1 MNRGTILV
9 GSLAGLILLAGGCSR
24 VFKEGLGAATGAKG
38 VAIPLKPVAGS
49 PSDRPLGA
57 YERFELG
64 SITDGINGQT
74 PPGLLTQLPAEFEKQ
89 LAAKK
94 LPNPASGKTLVI
106 RGEIRHYEAS
116 GLFGQAF
123 GPLEEVIARIEL
135 VDKDSGNVL
144 GVANCVGRTKESINM
159 GVRAKA
165 EGLAKAIVGWID
177 KLYPDDKRTNAE

>member
-1 MNRGTILV
+1 MNRRTILV

-24 VFKEGLGAATGAKG
+24 LAKEGLGAATGAKG
-38 VAIPLKPVAGS
+38 RAIPLKSVAGS

-64 SITDGINGQT
+64 SITDGINGRT

-89 LAAKK
+89 LAAKRI
-94 LPNPASGKTLVI
+94 PNAASGRTLVV

-135 VDKDSGNVL
+135 VDKDSGKVL
-144 GVANCVGRTKESINM
+144 GVANCVGRTKETVNT
-159 GVRAKA
+159 GVPKKA
-165 EGLAKAIVGWID
+165 EGLAKAIVGWVD
-177 KLYPDDKRTNAE
+177 KLYPEEKHLNAE

>member
-1 MNRGTILV
+1 MNPRTISVL
-9 GSLAGLILLAGGCSR
+9 SLAGLILLAGGCSR
-24 VFKEGLGAATGAKG
+24 LLKEGLGGATGAKG
-38 VAIPLKPVAGS
+38 VAIDLKPVATTS
-49 PSDRPLGA
+49 SDRPLGA

-64 SITDGINGQT
+64 SITDGISGRT
-74 PPGLLTQLPAEFEKQ
+74 PADLLTQLPAEFVKQ

-94 LPNPASGKTLVI
+94 LPNPASGRTLLI
-106 RGEIRHYEAS
+106 RGEILHYEAS

-144 GVANCVGRTKESINM
+144 GVANCVGRTKESVNM

>member
-9 GSLAGLILLAGGCSR
+9 LSLAGLILLAGGCSR
-24 VFKEGLGAATGAKG
+24 LAKEGLGGLTGPKG
-38 VAIPLKPVAGS
+38 VAIPLKRVAGS
-49 PSDRPLGA
+49 PSDRALGA

-64 SITDGINGQT
+64 RITDGIHGRT
-74 PPGLLTQLPAEFEKQ
+74 PPGLLRQLPAEFQKQ

-94 LPNPASGKTLVI
+94 LPNPASGKTLVV
-106 RGEIRHYEAS
+106 RGKILHYEES

-135 VDKDSGNVL
+135 VDKDSGKVL
-144 GVANCVGRTKESINM
+144 GVANCIGRTKESINM

-177 KLYPDDKRTNAE
+177 KLYPADKHVKTE